1 MRRLLTG
8 NESAAVAVK
17 LGRAQVIA
25 AYPITPQTSIAEK
38 LAEYVAQGD
47 LTARYMKVESE
58 TSAMAACIGGS
69 MAGARTFT
77 ATSSQGLALMHEL
90 LHWASGA
97 RLPIVLVNVNRSM
110 AAPWS
115 LGVDQNDSL
124 SQRDTGWIQFYCE
137 TGQEVLDSILIAF
150 RLAEKVLL
158 PVMVA
163 MDGFYLSHY
172 FEPVDVLSQDEADQF
187 LPKRRARFRLDPRNP
202 CTFGGGVNSGML
214 YTLRRRMQADMEG
227 VHKHYSKLCTQFAR
241 LFGRH
246 YAPVE
251 AFQTEGSDLTLVTSG
266 TVTGTVKE
274 FIKKNRSGPK
284 VGLVKI
290 RMFRPFPG
298 REIRKALKG
307 LKRVAIIDRNL
318 SPGAGGIFSQE
329 IRSVLHGAGSRGLVM
344 SVVGGLGGVD
354 ITPDHIGRL
363 VENLMQRKKR
373 QTELLWMEA

>member
-1 MRRLLTG
+1 
-8 NESAAVAVK
+8 
-17 LGRAQVIA
+17 
-25 AYPITPQTSIAEK
+25 
-38 LAEYVAQGD
+38 
-47 LTARYMKVESE
+47 
-58 TSAMAACIGGS
+58 
-69 MAGARTFT
+69 
-77 ATSSQGLALMHEL
+77 
-90 LHWASGA
+90 
-97 RLPIVLVNVNRSM
+97 M

-124 SQRDTGWIQFYCE
+124 SQRDTGWVQFYCE

-150 RLAEKVLL
+150 RLAEEVLL

-172 FEPVDVLSQDEADQF
+172 FEPVNIPSQGEVDQF
-187 LPKRRARFRLDPRNP
+187 LPKRKARFRLDPRNP
-202 CTFGGGVNSGML
+202 CTFGGGVSSGTL
-214 YTLRRRMQADMEG
+214 YTLRKRMQADMEEA
-227 VHKHYSKLCTQFAR
+227 HQHYSKLCMRFAR

-246 YAPVE
+246 YAAVE
-251 AFQTEGSDLTLVTSG
+251 TFQTEGSDLILVTSG
-266 TVTGTVKE
+266 TITGTVKE

-298 REIRKALKG
+298 REVRKALKG

-329 IRSVLHGAGSRGLVM
+329 IRSVLHGTGSRSLVM

-363 VENLMQRKKR
+363 VENLMQLKKP
-373 QTELLWMEA
+373 QTELIWMEA